1 MGEDERRHR
10 TGDAGGFAPMLRRL
24 RNRDL
29 LVEARLALK
38 MTLGGTIAWWLAV
51 ELGARRPIFA
61 ALVPLVAMTG
71 DPFAAVSVSLTR
83 VVGVFAGVGI
93 GIGFVHL
100 PVGLTLRVALV
111 LLVGTLGSVVLKV
124 GDRPNLEV
132 PIAGLF
138 LIGFAS
144 AQISQLGV
152 QRIWETG
159 IGAAVAVLVSS
170 LVWPPDPVRKL
181 ARDLDRLR
189 RELVD
194 DLAAVADDLAT
205 GSGRIATLLDDV
217 RAHSLDA
224 VRDVFELDAARRALR
239 WSPLRRRDVATV
251 DELAMRINLAARVYR
266 HTRAIARDVADGAVQ
281 DERLAAATRD
291 LADATNRVL
300 LDDDPRPPLER
311 AASTLAVPFTDD
323 ASIVAAQLR
332 QLLADIA
339 AGRRQGQK
347 AGYGSRH
354 DEA

>member
-1 MGEDERRHR
+1 MRRFR
-10 TGDAGGFAPMLRRL
+10 D
-24 RNRDL
+24 RDL
-29 LVEARLALK
+29 LVEGRLALK

-71 DPFAAVSVSLTR
+71 DPFAAVSVSLSR
-83 VVGVFAGVGI
+83 IVGVFAGVGI
-93 GIGFVHL
+93 GIAFVHL
-100 PVGLTLRVALV
+100 HVGLTLRVACV

-152 QRIWETG
+152 QRIWETA
-159 IGAAVAVLVSS
+159 IGAAIAVLVSS

-181 ARDLDRLR
+181 TRDLDRLR
-189 RELVD
+189 RDLVD
-194 DLAAVADDLAT
+194 DLAAIADDLAT
-205 GSGRIATLLDDV
+205 ASGSTAARLDEV

-239 WSPLRRRDVATV
+239 WSPLRRRDSETVA
-251 DELAMRINLAARVYR
+251 ELATRINLAARVYR
-266 HTRAIARDVADGAVQ
+266 HTRAIARDVADEPVR

-300 LDDDPRPPLER
+300 LEDDPRAPLER
-311 AASTLAVPFTDD
+311 AAATLASSFDGEAT
-323 ASIVAAQLR
+323 IVAAQLR

-339 AGRRQGQK
+339 AGRRQGEK
-347 AGYGSRH
+347 AGYGSGR
-354 DEA
+354 